1 MLLFINQIEP
11 TRVILKS
18 VHLLIQIQFKHDKM
32 IVYEVSLTEYL
43 VSTVLGF
50 LNTYICACM
59 NCMYVYMHVHV

>member
-1 MLLFINQIEP
+1 
-11 TRVILKS
+11 
-18 VHLLIQIQFKHDKM
+18 M

-50 LNTYICACM
+50 LNTYIRACM